1 MPTVPVT
8 AGTAIDPGLTC
19 VDVEQRDGR
28 PRVSSRNGLL
38 RAQVV
43 HAPGGWCR
51 IGLLATTALLL
62 GGDEVE
68 LRIRVRPGARLDLF
82 DVAGTVAF
90 DGRGA
95 PARWSTSVTV
105 YAGAVFR
112 WSGQPLV
119 VADGADVTRTL
130 DLDVAGTGRALVRD
144 TVVLGRTGESGGRLR
159 SRTSIHHADRLIALE
174 GQDLDPELRRL
185 PGVLGDLRVLD
196 TITEVSR
203 REGTGTPPEP
213 AERNADGGLI
223 GPAGEHLS
231 RFQLAQGAGTITR
244 YLGRQLAPSA
254 LHQQWQDLRN
264 D

>member
-1 MPTVPVT
+1 MT

-43 HAPGGWCR
+43 HASGGWCR

-62 GGDEVE
+62 GGDAVE
-68 LRIRVRPGARLDLF
+68 LRVCVGPGARLHLF

-105 YAGAVFR
+105 HAGAVFR

-119 VADGADVTRTL
+119 VADGADVTRTFE
-130 DLDVAGTGRALVRD
+130 LDVAGTGRALVRD
-144 TVVLGRTGESGGRLR
+144 TVVLGRSGETGGRLR
-159 SRTSIHHADRLIALE
+159 SRTTIRCADRLVALE
-174 GQDLDPELRRL
+174 GQDLEPELRRL

-196 TITEVSR
+196 TITAVSR
-203 REGTGTPPEP
+203 AESRPSRP
-213 AERNADGGLI
+213 AD
-223 GPAGEHLS
+223 EHVS
-231 RFQLAQGAGTITR
+231 RFALTGGGGTVTR
-244 YLGRQLAPSA
+244 YLGRQLALSP
-254 LHQQWQDLRN
+254 LHQEWQDLQ
-264 D
+264 DD